1 MWLYYITDRKQF
13 PGGPAEQRR
22 RLLEKIAEAAHCG
35 VHFIQLREK
44 DLSSRELENLAH
56 DAIATVREN
65 SPSRATGGRSQPT
78 RLLINSRV
86 DVAIA
91 VGAGGVHLPA
101 SDLIP
106 SEVRAIWNSSASLT
120 GRRSQ
125 PVIGVSCHSA
135 GEVQRA
141 RDEGADF
148 SVFAPVFEKV
158 TTSEKRPG
166 TGLNT
171 LRAACESVASVGASA
186 SMEFPVFA
194 LGGVTLDNAQS
205 CVEVGA
211 VGVAGIRL
219 FQEQD
224 VKTVVARLTG
234 RS

>member
-22 RLLEKIAEAAHCG
+22 RLLEKIAEVARCG
-35 VHFIQLREK
+35 VQFIQLREK
-44 DLSSRELENLAH
+44 DLSSRELELLAR
-56 DAIATVREN
+56 DAVATVREN
-65 SPSRATGGRSQPT
+65 SPSRATDGRSQPT
-78 RLLINSRV
+78 RLLINSRM

-91 VGAGGVHLPA
+91 AGADGVHLPA
-101 SDLIP
+101 SDLSP
-106 SEVRAIWNSSASLT
+106 SEVRAIWNSSGSLT
-120 GRRSQ
+120 GRHSQ

-141 RDEGADF
+141 RGDGADF

-158 TTSEKRPG
+158 TGSEKRPG
-166 TGLNT
+166 TGLNA

-186 SMEFPVFA
+186 SKFAVFA

-205 CVEVGA
+205 CVGVGA

-219 FQEQD
+219 FQDQN
-224 VKTVVARLTG
+224 VATVVARLAG

>member
-13 PGGPAEQRR
+13 PGGRAEQRR
-22 RLLEKIAEAAHCG
+22 RLLEKIAEAARCG

-44 DLSSRELENLAH
+44 DLSSRELELLAR
-56 DAIATVREN
+56 DAVATVREN
-65 SPSRATGGRSQPT
+65 SPSRATDDRSQPT
-78 RLLINSRV
+78 HLLINSRV

-101 SDLIP
+101 SDLSP
-106 SEVRAIWNSSASLT
+106 SEVRAIWNSSASPT
-120 GRRSQ
+120 GRHSQ

-148 SVFAPVFEKV
+148 AVFAPVFEKV
-158 TTSEKRPG
+158 TISKKQPG
-166 TGLNT
+166 TGLKA
-171 LRAACESVASVGASA
+171 LRAACESVASIGVTASNFA
-186 SMEFPVFA
+186 VFA
-194 LGGVTLDNAQS
+194 LGGVTVANARS
-205 CVEVGA
+205 CVDVGA

-219 FQEQD
+219 FQDQD
-224 VKTVVARLTG
+224 VKTVVACLSG